1 MKAFSFRLETLLHLR
16 ELAKDRAV
24 AEYGVAISK
33 NEQAERALEER
44 KREMEELR
52 QEIGRRRNIGFS
64 GSEQDGYNRS
74 LERVKEAIVDS
85 NSKLEE
91 SKKIVNAKRELY
103 LNADSEFKSML
114 KLKEKRREQHI
125 EAETKK
131 EEMQLEDIISS
142 RFVFN
147 HSTSH

>member
-33 NEQAERALEER
+33 KEQAERALEER
-44 KREMEELR
+44 KCEMEELR
-52 QEIGRRRNIGFS
+52 QEIGRRRSIGFS
-64 GSEQDGYNRS
+64 GSEQDGYNLS

-147 HSTSH
+147 QSTSH

>member
-1 MKAFSFRLETLLHLR
+1 MHLR
-16 ELAKDRAV
+16 ELSKDRAV

-33 NEQAERALEER
+33 KEQAERVLEER
-44 KREMEELR
+44 KREMGELR
-52 QEIGRRRNIGFS
+52 EQIGRKRSIGFS

-147 HSTSH
+147 QSTSH

>member
-1 MKAFSFRLETLLHLR
+1 MKAFTFRLETLLHLR
-16 ELAKDRAV
+16 ELSKDRAV

-33 NEQAERALEER
+33 KEQAERALEER

-52 QEIGRRRNIGFS
+52 QEIGRRRSIGFS

-74 LERVKEAIVDS
+74 LERVKEAIVDT

-147 HSTSH
+147 QSTSH